1 MANYLAQQD
10 PLEVGVNA
18 IENVVA
24 TKGLHWARP
33 YSVEMSWITYYS
45 IDAIFILLSPL
56 LITIITAVVI
66 LKTKKEEKSSKTKK
80 D

>member
-45 IDAIFILLSPL
+45 IDAILILLSPL
-56 LITIITAVVI
+56 LITTTAVII
-66 LKTKKEEKSSKTKK
+66 LKSKKEVKSSKTKR